1 MNKFDSFRAILSQ
14 FTSEISPLAAEKA
27 KKAEEIKN
35 TYLPAVQEKEL
46 AKLNEEYERK
56 EKVIRSEYLS
66 MLENSVKTMQV
77 AEQGKT
83 TSRIDFEL
91 LQEMNILSSAG
102 VPLSREEIS
111 IYAEK
116 SLRSGSSICCRKIAD
131 MAGKSGF
138 KLSLPDEVTATSI
151 INEAAERLI
160 DCIKRFDGNTRIDY
174 LTSTDER
181 MVKMAASGL
190 FLDNLEK
197 KFSSVT
203 CSDLLIDEIDENGQK
218 VERKETEKMPLNFSI
233 SLDDS
238 GKESEAAK
246 YAREYSERMA
256 ATPVEIGGI

>member
-1 MNKFDSFRAILSQ
+1 
-14 FTSEISPLAAEKA
+14 
-27 KKAEEIKN
+27 
-35 TYLPAVQEKEL
+35 
-46 AKLNEEYERK
+46 
-56 EKVIRSEYLS
+56 
-66 MLENSVKTMQV
+66 
-77 AEQGKT
+77 
-83 TSRIDFEL
+83 
-91 LQEMNILSSAG
+91 
-102 VPLSREEIS
+102 
-111 IYAEK
+111 
-116 SLRSGSSICCRKIAD
+116 